1 MELFIAIGLPIVLL
15 FGITLLFIIDEMPSW
30 VQQYKSNNSI
40 LWNFV
45 IISISTVTI
54 IIYLAK
60 R

>member
-15 FGITLLFIIDEMPSW
+15 FGITLLFISDEMPSW

>member
-15 FGITLLFIIDEMPSW
+15 FGITLLFMSDGMPSW
-30 VQQYKSNNSI
+30 VHQYKSNNSI
-40 LWNFV
+40 LWNFG
-45 IISISTVTI
+45 IISMSTVTI

>member
-15 FGITLLFIIDEMPSW
+15 FGITLLFISDGILRW
-30 VQQYKSNNSI
+30 VQKYKSNNSI
-40 LWNFV
+40 LWNFG
-45 IISISTVTI
+45 IISMSTVTI

>member
-15 FGITLLFIIDEMPSW
+15 FGITLLFMSDGMPSW

-45 IISISTVTI
+45 IISFSPVTI

>member
-15 FGITLLFIIDEMPSW
+15 FEITLLFMSDGIPSW
-30 VQQYKSNNSI
+30 VQQYKNNNSI

>member
-15 FGITLLFIIDEMPSW
+15 FGITLLFMLDVMPSW

>member
-15 FGITLLFIIDEMPSW
+15 FGITLLFMSDVMPSW

>member
-1 MELFIAIGLPIVLL
+1 MELFIAIGLPIV
-15 FGITLLFIIDEMPSW
+15 FIIWNNSPFILDEMPSW

-45 IISISTVTI
+45 IISIYSVTI

>member
-1 MELFIAIGLPIVLL
+1 MELFIATGLPIVLL
-15 FGITLLFIIDEMPSW
+15 FGITLLFMSDVMPSW
-30 VQQYKSNNSI
+30 VQQYKSNNLI
-40 LWNFV
+40 FWDFV

>member
-15 FGITLLFIIDEMPSW
+15 FGITLLFILDEMPSW

-40 LWNFV
+40 LWNFG
-45 IISISTVTI
+45 IISISTLTI

>member
-15 FGITLLFIIDEMPSW
+15 FGITLLFILDEMPSW

>member
-15 FGITLLFIIDEMPSW
+15 FGITFLFISDGMPSW
-30 VQQYKSNNSI
+30 VQQNKSNNSI

>member
-15 FGITLLFIIDEMPSW
+15 FGITLLFILDEMPSW

-45 IISISTVTI
+45 IISISTLTI

>member
-15 FGITLLFIIDEMPSW
+15 FGTTLLFMSDGMPSW
-30 VQQYKSNNSI
+30 VQKYKSNNSI

>member
-15 FGITLLFIIDEMPSW
+15 FGITLLFMLDVMPSW

-45 IISISTVTI
+45 IISFRTVTI